1 VKSKNAGVV
10 IFICIVAASLA
21 VAVLAVVAMRPSV
34 SADGE
39 ARRASK
45 KIIAND
51 YIARVYVSGVIQ
63 ASNQAYNQKWL
74 LDTIKRLKNDR
85 KNVALIVSVNS
96 PGGAVYEA
104 DEVYLALRDYADSGK
119 PVWAYLEQL
128 AASGGYY
135 IACGADYIA
144 ANRNTL
150 TGSIGVIAGQSIDL
164 TDLMERYGIKVTT
177 FTSGR
182 NKNMLGFDNPLTQ
195 EQRDIMQSIADEC
208 YEQFVDIVSEA
219 RDMSASRVRSRADGR
234 IFTARQ
240 ALEAGFID
248 AIGTFRETRDA
259 LVAELGMDE
268 RKIDTLDFKYNQR
281 VTVWDFLG
289 TEAKKRAPEL
299 ELLNRIPNVSYPAYL
314 YVQ

>member
-1 VKSKNAGVV
+1 MKSKNAGVI
-10 IFICIVAASLA
+10 IFICIIAASLG
-21 VAVLAVVAMRPSV
+21 VAILAVVSLKPGM
-34 SADGE
+34 SASGSSQP
-39 ARRASK
+39 RSK

-51 YIARVYVSGVIQ
+51 YIARVNVSGVIQ
-63 ASNQAYNQKWL
+63 ASNQTYNQKWL
-74 LDTIKRLKNDR
+74 LDTIKRLKNDK
-85 KNVALIVSVNS
+85 KNLALIVSINS

-104 DEVYLALRDYADSGK
+104 DEVYLALRDYAASSK

-135 IACGADYIA
+135 IACGAEYIA

-164 TDLMERYGIKVTT
+164 TSLMEHYGIKVTT

-182 NKNMLGFDNPLTQ
+182 NKNMLGFDSPLTQ

-208 YEQFVDIVSEA
+208 YDQFVKIISEA
-219 RDMSASRVRSRADGR
+219 RNMSVARVQSRADGR
-234 IFTARQ
+234 IFTAKQ
-240 ALEAGFID
+240 AID
-248 AIGTFRETRDA
+248 AGLIDTIGSFEETRDA
-259 LVAELGMDE
+259 LADSLNLGDK
-268 RKIDTLDFKYNQR
+268 KIETLDFKFNPR
-281 VTVWDFLG
+281 ATVWDFLG
-289 TEAKKRAPEL
+289 TQINRAPEL